1 MDRKLR
7 NHYFLT
13 DFSLNF
19 FFTIREFSHEVE
31 ILIVL
36 YVSESFVVVK
46 HYFGQESKVMTSLID
61 FVVRLDGIDLNE
73 TYHMLLSQHCS
84 ILSTK

>member
-1 MDRKLR
+1 M
-7 NHYFLT
+7 
-13 DFSLNF
+13 NF

-73 TYHMLLSQHCS
+73 TSHALKPSLQYLIHEIKRRKC
-84 ILSTK
+84 